1 MKIIKPLKRMNA
13 EIKAPP
19 SKSYTNR
26 ALIISALANGTSVL
40 QKVLNSD
47 DTLYMIKALRKFGIK
62 ITRQRNNLIVYGRG
76 GKLRIPD
83 TSIYVGNAGTAM
95 RFLTALASLVRM
107 RVTITGDK
115 RMQERPIN
123 DLLTALKQLGI
134 NAYSLKGNGFPPV
147 IVKGGSLVGGDVS
160 ISGGIS
166 SQFLSAIMMICP
178 FAKRRINI
186 GVTGELTSKPYVDIT
201 AEVMRNFG
209 ATVENQSYRKIEI
222 SNNGYFANEY
232 LIDGDAS
239 NISYFLA
246 SAAITKGYVR
256 ITGINPSSAQG
267 DIRFVDVLHKMGC
280 GISKGH
286 DYIELKGNDLS
297 GISIDMNSMPDTV
310 QTLAVVALF
319 AKGKTSIHNV
329 HNLRVKETDRLRALT
344 KELRNL
350 GAGII
355 ELDDGIVIT
364 PKKYHGDVIETY
376 NDHRMAMS
384 FAVAGLRIP
393 NIKIKNPECVSKSFP
408 DFWEMF
414 EGMYD

>member
-1 MKIIKPLKRMNA
+1 
-13 EIKAPP
+13 
-19 SKSYTNR
+19 
-26 ALIISALANGTSVL
+26 
-40 QKVLNSD
+40 
-47 DTLYMIKALRKFGIK
+47 
-62 ITRQRNNLIVYGRG
+62 
-76 GKLRIPD
+76 
-83 TSIYVGNAGTAM
+83 
-95 RFLTALASLVRM
+95 
-107 RVTITGDK
+107 
-115 RMQERPIN
+115 
-123 DLLTALKQLGI
+123 
-134 NAYSLKGNGFPPV
+134 
-147 IVKGGSLVGGDVS
+147 
-160 ISGGIS
+160 
-166 SQFLSAIMMICP
+166 
-178 FAKRRINI
+178 
-186 GVTGELTSKPYVDIT
+186 
-201 AEVMRNFG
+201 
-209 ATVENQSYRKIEI
+209 
-222 SNNGYFANEY
+222 
-232 LIDGDAS
+232 
-239 NISYFLA
+239 
-246 SAAITKGYVR
+246 
-256 ITGINPSSAQG
+256 
-267 DIRFVDVLHKMGC
+267 VDVLHKMGC